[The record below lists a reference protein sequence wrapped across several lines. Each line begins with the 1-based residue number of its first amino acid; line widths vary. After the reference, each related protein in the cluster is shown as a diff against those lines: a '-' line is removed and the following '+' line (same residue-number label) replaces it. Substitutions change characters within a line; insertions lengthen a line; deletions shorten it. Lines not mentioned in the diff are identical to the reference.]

1 MRNNA
6 TAIAMLRK
14 LTRSIHFVT
23 FSLKWLCLWEYVST
37 SESVSMPYITR
48 LRISKFCQPIMSTK
62 NVKQI
67 MMMRKRS
74 RLGFSGFAAGSFG
87 GAILRCIFLY
97 CLAMDQSPIFLV
109 RRTQNHQVFRVRCTF
124 NKSKIQMLLYHIFE
138 TFKRWTLSL
147 EFCLF
152 IV

>member
-97 CLAMDQSPIFLV
+97 CLAMDKSPIFLV
-109 RRTQNHQVFRVRCTF
+109 IKTKYRFYYTIFSKPSKDGHCLWKFVRLLC
-124 NKSKIQMLLYHIFE
+124 NIDREIYKKISFL
-138 TFKRWTLSL
+138 
-147 EFCLF
+147 
-152 IV
+152 